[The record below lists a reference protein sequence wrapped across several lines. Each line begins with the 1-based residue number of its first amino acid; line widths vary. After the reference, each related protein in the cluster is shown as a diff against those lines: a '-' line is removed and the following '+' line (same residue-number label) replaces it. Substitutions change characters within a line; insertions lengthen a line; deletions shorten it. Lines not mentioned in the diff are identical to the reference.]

1 MIKTKMNIKGR
12 KVRIEI
18 RKMKREG
25 TVIEEDDNLILSS
38 FKEEEEE
45 DNE

>member
-38 FKEEEEE
+38 FKEEEE